1 MRKLLFVL
9 GSLVLLASCAREVV
23 DLTGD
28 IKGVVKD
35 ANDGHLI
42 ENCLVTLIPGNMSVT
57 TSQSGFFEFTSRTPG
72 EYTLSF
78 QKVGY
83 PDHSQVV
90 NIVAG
95 EVMNVDVMMRGKAPF
110 ALSEDV
116 LDFGDFATTKQFFV
130 VNNSDA
136 KTTFTFSNI
145 PHWLTLS
152 KTSGTIDAGSQMIIS
167 AIVNRDDVDYGSHV
181 QNLIVSYVGRVS
193 GETFLRVKLEKVRL
207 TTPDVTCR
215 SEAGNIT
222 QNSFDIEGNLIATG
236 GSVVLAHGH
245 CWSTRENPTIND
257 HRTDLGQRTEVGRF
271 VSAIT
276 GLTTYTTYYV
286 RAYAQNAQGITYSDQ
301 VAITTQ
307 DVKSDKWDGKI
318 ASGYAGGRGTKVEP
332 YIIETGGQLLYALK
346 QGSGYLKLANNIDL
360 NNHNWKPYEF
370 SGTLDGNGCMIS
382 NLYIDRADEDGCGLI
397 GALSGTVMNLT
408 LRGVNV
414 QGGDNVG
421 AIAGNCGN
429 GEISNCHVSLT
440 SGSKIK
446 GSSNVGGIVGKCS
459 SSSTTI
465 SSCIIES
472 TADDSFI
479 SGNENVGGIT
489 GWGGKAASCKVSCDI
504 YGEVSVGGI
513 MGQSYNSWKNIII
526 ENSEY
531 RGYVWG
537 TNYVGGILG
546 SSNQD
551 AYAAII
557 SCKAIADIEGSTYVG
572 GICGLGYYSTI
583 IACYSDGSISCNSAS
598 HQYIAGITGKGTG
611 ATMVFSYTTMQ
622 SSHNNFRPI
631 VGEDRGYTNS
641 DVIDCY
647 SIYNCDNIAQ
657 KMEEAYSDYADY
669 WNFDN
674 TWTWTGTVDGK
685 QKSVKCP
692 RLAWE

>member
-1 MRKLLFVL
+1 MKKLLFVL

-95 EVMNVDVMMRGKAPF
+95 EVMNVDVMMRCKAPF

-181 QNLIVSYVGRVS
+181 HNLIVSYVGRVS

-307 DVKSDKWDGKI
+307 DVESDKWDGKI

-421 AIAGNCGN
+421 AIAGGGDNFV
-429 GEISNCHVSLT
+429 NCHVVLLKD
-440 SGSKIK
+440 SKIS
-446 GSSNVGGIVGKCS
+446 GAESVGGIVGYATGEAC
-459 SSSTTI
+459 T
-465 SSCIIES
+465 SCTVES
-472 TADDSFI
+472 AED
-479 SGNENVGGIT
+479 G
-489 GWGGKAASCKVSCDI
+489 AYI
-504 YGEVSVGGI
+504 YGTEF
-513 MGQSYNSWKNIII
+513 
-526 ENSEY
+526 
-531 RGYVWG
+531 
-537 TNYVGGILG
+537 VGGILG
-546 SSNQD
+546 QTYYSIEYGVEDCHVSCYILGERAVGGIVGGYK
-551 AYAAII
+551 AYPLRCSFTGTVEGVEEVGGIVGWIDPLNDREITA
-557 SCKAIADIEGSTYVG
+557 CKVVANVIGETKVG
-572 GICGLGYYSTI
+572 GICGAAYGWGEKYFVGCYTDGVIMCPQGGMILGESGGGAGYIILSYSSMCAEDGGAIDWYHYLSYKSTTHTI
-583 IACYSDGSISCNSAS
+583 DSYS
-598 HQYIAGITGKGTG
+598 
-611 ATMVFSYTTMQ
+611 VFECDD
-622 SSHNNFRPI
+622 I
-631 VGEDRGYTNS
+631 VRKFKD
-641 DVIDCY
+641 
-647 SIYNCDNIAQ
+647 
-657 KMEEAYSDYADY
+657 AYSDYADY

>member
-1 MRKLLFVL
+1 MSQTN
-9 GSLVLLASCAREVV
+9 GSVS
-23 DLTGD
+23 
-28 IKGVVKD
+28 K
-35 ANDGHLI
+35 
-42 ENCLVTLIPGNMSVT
+42 
-57 TSQSGFFEFTSRTPG
+57 QSRT
-72 EYTLSF
+72 T
-78 QKVGY
+78 
-83 PDHSQVV
+83 
-90 NIVAG
+90 IVAT
-95 EVMNVDVMMRGKAPF
+95 A
-110 ALSEDV
+110 
-116 LDFGDFATTKQFFV
+116 
-130 VNNSDA
+130 
-136 KTTFTFSNI
+136 
-145 PHWLTLS
+145 
-152 KTSGTIDAGSQMIIS
+152 
-167 AIVNRDDVDYGSHV
+167 NRDKIGYGTFV
-181 QNLIVSYVGRVS
+181 QNLIIAYSGRVS
-193 GETFLRVKLEKVRL
+193 GEAMIKASIEKVLL
-207 TTPDVTCR
+207 TIPEVTIY
-215 SEAGNIT
+215 SSAENVT
-222 QNSFDIEGNLIATG
+222 ENSFDIKGNIVATG
-236 GSVVLAHGH
+236 GSQILDYGH
-245 CWSTRENPTIND
+245 CWSTKANPT
-257 HRTDLGQRTEVGRF
+257 TDENCTRLGQRNELGVYS
-271 VSAIT
+271 SAIT
-276 GLTTYTTYYV
+276 GLMTSTTYYV
-286 RAYAQNAQGITYSDQ
+286 RAYARNAQGIAYSEQ
-301 VAITTQ
+301 ITVTTQ
-307 DVKSDKWDGKI
+307 DPYNDKWDGKI

-479 SGNENVGGIT
+479 YGNENVGGIT
-489 GWGGKAASCKVSCDI
+489 GGGGKAASCKVSCDI

-513 MGQSYNSWKNIII
+513 MGQSYNSSKNIII

-546 SSNQD
+546 SSNYNP
-551 AYAAII
+551 YAAII
-557 SCKAIADIEGSTYVG
+557 SCKAIADIEGSTNVG
-572 GICGLGYYSTI
+572 GICGYGYDSTI
-583 IACYSDGSISCNSAS
+583 IACYSDGSISCNSAY
-598 HQYIAGITGKGTG
+598 HQYIAGITGKGIGIGSTI
-611 ATMVFSYTTMQ
+611 VFSYTTMQ

-631 VGEDRGYTNS
+631 LGEGYGYTDC